1 MEKSRSG
8 AYKPKSLSENR
19 KNKRKIE
26 LQTSASN
33 PKQSRLSFTSTSQE
47 LEDPQNRS
55 ESQPG
60 PSSSSSIF
68 ELDEKLDSVSY
79 ASNSEQSI
87 AAATLPILI
96 TQDTAPQETN
106 ACVSNPKGTISTI
119 TSSDTGSSANIDNV
133 TLKPLSLT
141 VDDCSEIQKLSEF
154 AAPRKNATTAVK
166 LSLLSVHPIQPSG
179 DKNSLRSDANRV
191 YYRKLSTVTLESV
204 SFSLELNK
212 LFCSACMCFA
222 SDATKEEGG
231 GRSPFNDGVTPSKKH
246 IYEQLVKHEES
257 HSHQL
262 AVVALL
268 TAKKEEMWNNI
279 HAKEYARDFQ

>member
-1 MEKSRSG
+1 MESWLKTGRLTSGKSVSDSSLDPEPPAVCIENISENVPGSSRQTGHTVEVAFASRTPACAGPPTGLGCGACGNRSTGGPRSVAPVLRLPACMSRKLCCLFRRLLNKLKQETLQESVMISKDWDFFAESRSA
-8 AYKPKSLSENR
+8 AYKPKSGSEKR

-26 LQTSASN
+26 LQTAASN

-60 PSSSSSIF
+60 LSSSSSIF

-106 ACVSNPKGTISTI
+106 ACFSNPKDTITSI

-133 TLKPLSLT
+133 ALKPLTLT
-141 VDDCSEIQKLSEF
+141 VDD
-154 AAPRKNATTAVK
+154 
-166 LSLLSVHPIQPSG
+166 
-179 DKNSLRSDANRV
+179 
-191 YYRKLSTVTLESV
+191 
-204 SFSLELNK
+204 
-212 LFCSACMCFA
+212 
-222 SDATKEEGG
+222 
-231 GRSPFNDGVTPSKKH
+231 
-246 IYEQLVKHEES
+246 
-257 HSHQL
+257 
-262 AVVALL
+262 
-268 TAKKEEMWNNI
+268 
-279 HAKEYARDFQ
+279 